1 MIKRGDKLKC
11 IQLQAAWWGTIYDP
25 GNYYR
30 VVDVV
35 NYKRTYVDP
44 KHEKEYWAH
53 NQIMMKIGSE
63 MVELHKKIVT
73 NQGIEDIELAKPSDD
88 KNRWDFLSTKQKQL
102 RDIINKWEL
111 KIELPF
117 CIIKSEMNNSD
128 DSFLITKK
136 SEIFDMIG
144 TTKFQTT
151 TYFLEEYFDMTAI
164 YRDEKL
170 KKLGI

>member
-1 MIKRGDKLKC
+1 MIRRGDKLKC
-11 IQLQAAWWGTIYDP
+11 IQLQSAWWGTLFEP

-63 MVELHKKIVT
+63 MIELHKKIKNT
-73 NQGIEDIELAKPSDD
+73 NELKDIEIFDE
-88 KNRWDFLSTKQKQL
+88 LSSNQKKIM
-102 RDIINKWEL
+102 DIMSKWEL

-117 CIIKSEMNNSD
+117 CVIKSEMDSPD
-128 DSFLITKK
+128 GSFLITKK
-136 SEIFDMIG
+136 SELMDKIG
-144 TTKFQTT
+144 TIQFQST
-151 TYFLEEYFDMTAI
+151 TYFLEDYFDMLAI

-170 KKLGI
+170 NQLGI

>member
-11 IQLQAAWWGTIYDP
+11 IQLQSAWWGTIYDP

-44 KHEKEYWAH
+44 KHEKEYQTH

-63 MVELHKKIVT
+63 MIELHKKIKNT
-73 NQGIEDIELAKPSDD
+73 NELKDIEIFDE
-88 KNRWDFLSTKQKQL
+88 LSSNQKKIM
-102 RDIINKWEL
+102 DIMSKWEL

-117 CIIKSEMNNSD
+117 CVIKSEMDNPD
-128 DSFLITKK
+128 GSFLIMKK
-136 SEIFDMIG
+136 SELMDKIG
-144 TTKFQTT
+144 TIQFQST
-151 TYFLEEYFDMTAI
+151 TYFLEDYFDMTAI

-170 KKLGI
+170 NQLGI